1 MAIDEIER
9 NTLVNKLI
17 TTLGEDPAATLMKT
31 VWPHGTDN
39 LATKDDLREFATK
52 DDLRN
57 FATKDDLRN
66 FATKD
71 DLRNFATKDDLREF
85 ATKDDLRNFATND
98 DLRALEEGMRAYVDS
113 AIARQTRTIMLAMAG
128 FMTALMAP
136 LYAGLLA

>member
-1 MAIDEIER
+1 MAIEEIER
-9 NTLVNKLI
+9 NALVNKLI

-39 LATKDDLREFATK
+39 LATKDDLHKFATK

-71 DLRNFATKDDLREF
+71 DLRNFATKDDLRNF
-85 ATKDDLRNFATND
+85 ATKDDLRNFATKD
-98 DLRALEEGMRAYVDS
+98 DLRAAEERMRAYVDS

>member
-1 MAIDEIER
+1 MAIEEIER
-9 NTLVNKLI
+9 NALVNKLI

-39 LATKDDLREFATK
+39 LATKDDLRNFATK

-71 DLRNFATKDDLREF
+71 DLRNFATKDDLR
-85 ATKDDLRNFATND
+85 AA
-98 DLRALEEGMRAYVDS
+98 EERMRAYVDS

>member
-9 NTLVNKLI
+9 NALVNKLI

-39 LATKDDLREFATK
+39 LATKDDLR
-52 DDLRN
+52 
-57 FATKDDLRN
+57 
-66 FATKD
+66 
-71 DLRNFATKDDLREF
+71 
-85 ATKDDLRNFATND
+85 
-98 DLRALEEGMRAYVDS
+98 ALEERMRAYVDS

-128 FMTALMAP
+128 FMTALVAP

>member
-57 FATKDDLRN
+57 FATKDDLR
-66 FATKD
+66 
-71 DLRNFATKDDLREF
+71 
-85 ATKDDLRNFATND
+85 
-98 DLRALEEGMRAYVDS
+98 ALEERMRAYVDS